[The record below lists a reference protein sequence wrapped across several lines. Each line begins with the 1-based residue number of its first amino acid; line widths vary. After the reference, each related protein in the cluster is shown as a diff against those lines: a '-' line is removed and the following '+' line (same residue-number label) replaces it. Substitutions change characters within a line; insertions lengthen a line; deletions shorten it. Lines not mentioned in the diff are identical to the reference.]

1 MDASSQMIWARVL
14 VPWRL
19 VLSPPVSNEHQS
31 ILVNT
36 YLDIAS
42 TARMKAIECPYC
54 VHKMSPKMD
63 VNKGFIRCPSCKDEF
78 TWPLGGRRKS
88 NFKKRKKPKPQ
99 SVSNTHEERFMWQ
112 DINIPTARTVLLFL
126 IGCIGP
132 YLPTGFGLWLLDEFG
147 GNMDW
152 GMAILLWVLLL
163 GLIPFTMAAF
173 ILYGIKTKRT
183 GLASGTVLSAILLFG
198 WVSYGLG

>member
-1 MDASSQMIWARVL
+1 MDFAK
-14 VPWRL
+14 RL
-19 VLSPPVSNEHQS
+19 
-31 ILVNT
+31 NT
-36 YLDIAS
+36 YLPKERTLPMD
-42 TARMKAIECPYC
+42 TIECPYC
-54 VHKMSPKMD
+54 VHQMSPKMD

-88 NFKKRKKPKPQ
+88 NFKKRKKPRPQ
-99 SVSNTHEERFMWQ
+99 SVPKTHEERFMWQ
-112 DINIPTARTVLLFL
+112 DIKISTSEITTARTVLLFL

-152 GMAILLWVLLL
+152 GIAILLAVLLL

-183 GLASGTVLSAILLFG
+183 GLAWGTVLSAILLFG
-198 WVSYGLG
+198 WVSYWLG

>member
-1 MDASSQMIWARVL
+1 
-14 VPWRL
+14 
-19 VLSPPVSNEHQS
+19 
-31 ILVNT
+31 
-36 YLDIAS
+36 
-42 TARMKAIECPYC
+42 
-54 VHKMSPKMD
+54 MSPKMD

-112 DINIPTARTVLLFL
+112 DIKIPTARTVFKIPTARTVLLFL

-132 YLPTGFGLWLLDEFG
+132 YLPTGFGWWLLDVFG

-152 GMAILLWVLLL
+152 GIEILLVVLLL

-183 GLASGTVLSAILLFG
+183 GLTSGTVLSAILFFG
-198 WVSYGLG
+198 WISYGLG

>member
-1 MDASSQMIWARVL
+1 MDFVK
-14 VPWRL
+14 RL
-19 VLSPPVSNEHQS
+19 
-31 ILVNT
+31 NT
-36 YLDIAS
+36 YVPKERTLPMD
-42 TARMKAIECPYC
+42 TIECPYC
-54 VHKMSPKMD
+54 VHQMSPKMD
-63 VNKGFIRCPSCKDEF
+63 VNKGFIRCPACKDEF

-88 NFKKRKKPKPQ
+88 NFKKRKKPRPQ
-99 SVSNTHEERFMWQ
+99 SVPKTHEERFMWQ
-112 DINIPTARTVLLFL
+112 DIKIPTSEITTARTVLLFL

-152 GMAILLWVLLL
+152 GTAILLAVLLY

-198 WVSYGLG
+198 WVSYWLG

>member
-1 MDASSQMIWARVL
+1 MIQARVL
-14 VPWRL
+14 VSRRL
-19 VLSPPVSNEHQS
+19 VLCPPVSNEHQS

-36 YLDIAS
+36 YLDIES
-42 TARMKAIECPYC
+42 TTRMKAIECPYC
-54 VHKMSPKMD
+54 VHQMSPKMD

-88 NFKKRKKPKPQ
+88 NFKKRKKPRPQ
-99 SVSNTHEERFMWQ
+99 SVSNKHEDRFMMQ
-112 DINIPTARTVLLFL
+112 DIKIPTIKTPTVGSVLLFL

-152 GMAILLWVLLL
+152 GTAILLSVLLL
-163 GLIPFTMAAF
+163 GLSPIAMVAF
-173 ILYGIKTKRT
+173 MIYGVTTKKTSLVT
-183 GLASGTVLSAILLFG
+183 GTVLSAILLFG

>member
-1 MDASSQMIWARVL
+1 
-14 VPWRL
+14 
-19 VLSPPVSNEHQS
+19 
-31 ILVNT
+31 
-36 YLDIAS
+36 
-42 TARMKAIECPYC
+42 MKAIECPYC

-99 SVSNTHEERFMWQ
+99 SVSNTHEGRFMWQ
-112 DINIPTARTVLLFL
+112 DIKIPTVRAVLLFL

-132 YLPTGFGLWLLDEFG
+132 YLPTGFGIWFLDEFG

-152 GMAILLWVLLL
+152 GTEILLRVLLL
-163 GLIPFTMAAF
+163 GLIPFTLSAF
-173 ILYGIKTKRT
+173 MIYGIKTKRT
-183 GLASGTVLSAILLFG
+183 SLATGTVLSAILLFG